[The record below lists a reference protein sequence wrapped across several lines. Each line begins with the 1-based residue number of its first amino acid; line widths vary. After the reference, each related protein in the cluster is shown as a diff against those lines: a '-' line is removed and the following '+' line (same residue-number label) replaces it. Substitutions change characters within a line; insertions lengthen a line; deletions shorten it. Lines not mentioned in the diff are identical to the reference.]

1 MNNARKTKF
10 RCVMGLTLLKTE
22 LQKIQM
28 PDPSLVLVTH
38 THRQPAHAPA
48 SRVMVAMAQHC
59 SVMVAMVSLAETA
72 ATPDSSVMAEQVVSA
87 QQAQPELSALVQ
99 FFPSVTAP
107 TQVQV
112 GMAVTA
118 VVAVRSWATAETV
131 ALAVQVATAATGLT
145 ASTVLTLI

>member
-1 MNNARKTKF
+1 MNNVRKIKF
-10 RCVMGLTLLKTE
+10 RCVQDLTLLKME
-22 LQKIQM
+22 LPII
-28 PDPSLVLVTH
+28 PTPGPSLVLVTH

-87 QQAQPELSALVQ
+87 QQAQTELLALVQ

-112 GMAVTA
+112 GMAATA

-131 ALAVQVATAATGLT
+131 AMV
-145 ASTVLTLI
+145 VLVVTDPHRV

>member
-1 MNNARKTKF
+1 LNNEHNHNYQLARISPL
-10 RCVMGLTLLKTE
+10 LTTE
-22 LQKIQM
+22 LQPAQM
-28 PDPSLVLVTH
+28 LGQSLALVTH

-59 SVMVAMVSLAETA
+59 SVMVGMDSLAETA
-72 ATPDSSVMAEQVVSA
+72 ATLDSSVMAEQVVSA

-112 GMAVTA
+112 GMAATA
-118 VVAVRSWATAETV
+118 VVAV
-131 ALAVQVATAATGLT
+131 
-145 ASTVLTLI
+145 

>member
-1 MNNARKTKF
+1 MR
-10 RCVMGLTLLKTE
+10 
-22 LQKIQM
+22 
-28 PDPSLVLVTH
+28 
-38 THRQPAHAPA
+38 
-48 SRVMVAMAQHC
+48 RVMAARERHFLAT
-59 SVMVAMVSLAETA
+59 VAMVSLAETA

-87 QQAQPELSALVQ
+87 QQAQTELLALVQ

-112 GMAVTA
+112 GMAATA